1 MGRRPKKLARKE
13 ILFPKKTDMNV
24 PLITLPNKT
33 VRVKVVMAFLS
44 AFADKAPIIIGI
56 PYYNRNPEW
65 VKSCNS

>member
-1 MGRRPKKLARKE
+1 MARKE

-56 PYYNRNPEW
+56 PSGSNPVIPKITAE
-65 VKSCNS
+65 NSNFIWK